1 MIDINTIKGKK
12 VLIMGG
18 AGFIGHN
25 LAIKLNEYGVNVF
38 IVDGLQV
45 NNLGYYTS
53 QNGNVNSELYIS
65 FINERLKILREKKI
79 NVNIFDIREYNL
91 VSQYISKIEPDVV
104 IHLAA
109 ISHANRSNKDPFSTF
124 DHSFRT
130 LENVLDTLKN
140 FKKTH
145 LIFFSSSMVY
155 GHFKN
160 KFAKESDN
168 CEPLGIYGALK
179 YGAEKLIIAY
189 SQVFELPYTI
199 IRPSALYGER
209 CVSRRVGQALIENAI
224 SGRELTINGDGEE
237 ELDFTYIEDLIQGVM
252 KSIITTESYNEI
264 FNITYGKG
272 RKLNELA
279 NIIIESFPN
288 SKIDYKPR
296 DNLMPLRGTLSI
308 EKAKNK
314 LGFNPKFNIEKG
326 LAKYIDWYKKFA
338 LHNNKLFK

>member
-1 MIDINTIKGKK
+1 MIDLKNIKGKK

-25 LAIKLNEYGVNVF
+25 LAIKLDELGAEVF

-53 QNGNVNSELYIS
+53 QNDNINSELYIS
-65 FINERLKILREKKI
+65 FINERLKILRQKKI
-79 NVNIFDIREYNL
+79 NVNIFDLREYNL
-91 VSQYISKIEPDVV
+91 VSQYIAKIRPDVV

-124 DHSFRT
+124 DHSLRT

-140 FKKTH
+140 FKTH
-145 LIFFSSSMVY
+145 LVFFSSSMVY

-160 KFAKESDN
+160 KFADESDN

-189 SQVFELPYTI
+189 SQVFEMPYTI

-224 SGRELTINGDGEE
+224 AGRELTINGDGEE
-237 ELDFTYIEDLIQGVM
+237 ELDFTYIEDLIQGVVR
-252 KSIITTESYNEI
+252 SILTKESHNEV

-279 NIIIESFPN
+279 NIILDSFPN
-288 SKIDYKPR
+288 SKLVYKKR
-296 DNLMPLRGTLSI
+296 DNLMPIRGTLSI

-314 LGFNPKFNIEKG
+314 LGFEPKFNIEKG
-326 LAKYIDWYKKFA
+326 LSKYIDWYKKFA
-338 LHNNKLFK
+338 TENNKLFK

>member
-1 MIDINTIKGKK
+1 MIDINLIKNKK

-25 LAIKLNEYGVNVF
+25 LALKLKEYGAEPF

-45 NNLGYYTS
+45 NNLGYYIS
-53 QNGNVNSELYIS
+53 QSENSNSVLYIS
-65 FINERLKILREKKI
+65 FINERIKILRKNKI

-91 VSQYISKIEPDVV
+91 VSQYISKVRPDFV

-124 DHSFRT
+124 DHSLRT

-140 FKKTH
+140 FKTH
-145 LIFFSSSMVY
+145 LIYFSSSMVY

-160 KFAKESDN
+160 KFATEEDHCN
-168 CEPLGIYGALK
+168 PLGIYGALK
-179 YGAEKLIIAY
+179 YGAEKLVIAY
-189 SQVFELPYTI
+189 GQVFEVPYTI

-224 SGRELTINGDGEE
+224 SGKDLTINGDGEE
-237 ELDFTYIEDLIQGVM
+237 ELDFTYIDDLIQGIVKCLISD
-252 KSIITTESYNEI
+252 KSRNEI
-264 FNITYGKG
+264 FNITYGEG

-279 NIIIESFPN
+279 KIITDSFPG
-288 SKIDYKPR
+288 SKLVFRPR
-296 DNLMPLRGTLSI
+296 DNLMPIRGTLSI
-308 EKAKNK
+308 DKARNK
-314 LGFNPKFNIEKG
+314 IGFEPKYNIEKG
-326 LAKYIDWYKKFA
+326 LVKYINWYKEFA
-338 LHNNKLFK
+338 SKNSNLFK